1 MKSIL
6 VTGSNG
12 LLGKKVVEALLN
24 EGHYVTGVSIEKE
37 SKTINGRFK
46 YICMNLSNSCKLEK
60 VFDANEFSH
69 VIHLAAIAHVVKGE
83 KISWSKYYRV
93 NTLMSRQIFECASR
107 KSVPV
112 FFSSTVDVYGVQNG
126 EVDERTIPRPVGSYA
141 KSKYLA
147 EKNLIELAKQPYLIA
162 RFAPIYT
169 EDNKKDIRKRYYIK
183 YPKICYLIGDGME
196 YEFLSVDKAVLSIV
210 NWVVNYETMSG
221 IINVCDDKKYNTK
234 ELIKLDKENGLTPM
248 VIKIPKLLKRLMHV
262 CVNIVFSKKL
272 FLKFTAYKVIKP
284 ININRS
290 CSNQFSD

>member
-24 EGHYVTGVSIEKE
+24 EGNYVTGVSIEKK
-37 SKTINGRFK
+37 SKIVNDRFQ
-46 YICMNLSNSCKLEK
+46 YICMDLSNICKLEK
-60 VFDANEFSH
+60 VFEENEFLH
-69 VIHLAAIAHVVKGE
+69 VIHLAAIAHVVKGV

-93 NTLMSRQIFECASR
+93 NTLMSRQIFECATR
-107 KSVPV
+107 KNIPV
-112 FFSSTVDVYGVQNG
+112 FFSSTVDVYGIQNG
-126 EVDERTIPRPVGSYA
+126 EVDETTVPIPIGSYA

-147 EKNLIELAKQPYLIA
+147 ENYLMELAKQPYVIA

-183 YPKICYLIGDGME
+183 YPKLCYLIGDGME
-196 YEFLSVDKAVLSIV
+196 YEFLPVNKAVHFIV
-210 NWVVNYETMSG
+210 NWLVNYKTMSG

-234 ELIKLDKENGLTPM
+234 ELIKLDKENGLAP
-248 VIKIPKLLKRLMHV
+248 VVLKIPKWLKKLMYV
-262 CVNIVFSKKL
+262 SVDVVFSKKP
-272 FLKFTAYKVIKP
+272 FFKFTAYKVIKP
-284 ININRS
+284 ISINRS